1 MILSEL
7 LSLDVILYSIL
18 DENESEAYGDD
29 KQDDMNDGDEMV
41 YDDRMQLLLIILLLT
56 LLVFS

>member
-1 MILSEL
+1 MSEL

-41 YDDRMQLLLIILLLT
+41 YDDRMPLLLIILLLM
-56 LLVFS
+56 LLIFS

>member
-1 MILSEL
+1 M
-7 LSLDVILYSIL
+7 ILYSIL